1 MGNNDASRHS
11 DDEDTADFRE
21 IRVKNQITL
30 GILVARSNRLP
41 GIATVAN
48 ELAAESSISSF
59 FTKTLIPDDARFPD
73 SRVRESASLPPS
85 TPHFTP
91 TRIEPNRSFASAFET
106 VVVRKFKAPVESQPP
121 GSVRL
126 SLFTVFSVKCGTLV
140 ASPATSQQPVRAG
153 TVCAEALTVSHETN
167 A

>member
-21 IRVKNQITL
+21 IRVKIRSRSDL
-30 GILVARSNRLP
+30 GGLDY
-41 GIATVAN
+41 ATVAN

-91 TRIEPNRSFASAFET
+91 TRIEPSRSFASAFEAS
-106 VVVRKFKAPVESQPP
+106 VVRKFKAPVEQQPS

-126 SLFTVFSVKCGTLV
+126 SFYSSL
-140 ASPATSQQPVRAG
+140 
-153 TVCAEALTVSHETN
+153 
-167 A
+167 

>member
-11 DDEDTADFRE
+11 DDEDTADFRGM
-21 IRVKNQITL
+21 RVKNQITL

-91 TRIEPNRSFASAFET
+91 SRIEPSRSFASAFEAS
-106 VVVRKFKAPVESQPP
+106 VVRKFKAPVEQQPS

-126 SLFTVFSVKCGTLV
+126 SLFTVLCKSAERLSHRRQRRNNQCGPGLYV
-140 ASPATSQQPVRAG
+140 LRP
-153 TVCAEALTVSHETN
+153 
-167 A
+167 

>member
-21 IRVKNQITL
+21 IRVKI
-30 GILVARSNRLP
+30 RSRSDL
-41 GIATVAN
+41 AN

-91 TRIEPNRSFASAFET
+91 TRIEPSRSFASAFEAS
-106 VVVRKFKAPVESQPP
+106 VVRKFKAPVEQQPS

-126 SLFTVFSVKCGTLV
+126 SLFTVLCKSAERLSHRRQRRNNQCGPGLYV
-140 ASPATSQQPVRAG
+140 LRP
-153 TVCAEALTVSHETN
+153 
-167 A
+167 

>member
-21 IRVKNQITL
+21 IRVKIRSRSDL
-30 GILVARSNRLP
+30 GGLDY
-41 GIATVAN
+41 ATVAN

-91 TRIEPNRSFASAFET
+91 TRIEPSRSFASAFEAS
-106 VVVRKFKAPVESQPP
+106 VVRKFKAPVEQQPS

-126 SLFTVFSVKCGTLV
+126 SLFTVLCKSAERLSHRRQRRNNQCGPGLYV
-140 ASPATSQQPVRAG
+140 LRP
-153 TVCAEALTVSHETN
+153 
-167 A
+167 

>member
-21 IRVKNQITL
+21 IRVKIPCKSDHAR
-30 GILVARSNRLP
+30 ILVARSNRLP

-91 TRIEPNRSFASAFET
+91 TRIEPSRSFASAFEAS
-106 VVVRKFKAPVESQPP
+106 VVRKFKAPVEQQPS

-126 SLFTVFSVKCGTLV
+126 SLFTVLCKSAERLSHRRQRRNNQCGPGLYV
-140 ASPATSQQPVRAG
+140 LRP
-153 TVCAEALTVSHETN
+153 
-167 A
+167 

>member
-21 IRVKNQITL
+21 IRVKIRSRSDL
-30 GILVARSNRLP
+30 GGLDY
-41 GIATVAN
+41 ATVAN

-91 TRIEPNRSFASAFET
+91 SRIEPSRSFASAFET
-106 VVVRKFKAPVESQPP
+106 SVVRKFKAPVEQQPS

-126 SLFTVFSVKCGTLV
+126 SLFTVLCKVRNACRIAGNV
-140 ASPATSQQPVRAG
+140 ATTSAG
-153 TVCAEALTVSHETN
+153 RDCMC
-167 A
+167 